1 MPVSSDKLVVF
12 LAKTAQGDRKAF
24 ADLYQSTSSVL
35 YGMCLNLLRNRE
47 EAQDVLQEAYIQ
59 VWHHAGE
66 YHVDRGTPMTWIMSI
81 GRYRCLDA
89 LRRRRHDSTYDE
101 VEHDY
106 ADDSMGP
113 MTEAASMKDSQR
125 LSACLQELNTEYR
138 SSIEMAYFRGFSHQ
152 ELATATG
159 QPLGT
164 TKSRVR
170 RGLDLLRRCLG
181 S

>member
-1 MPVSSDKLVVF
+1 MSVSSDKLVVF
-12 LAKTAQGDRKAF
+12 LARTAQGDRKAF
-24 ADLYQSTSSVL
+24 ADFYRSTSSVL
-35 YGMCLNLLRNRE
+35 HGMCLSLLRNRD

-66 YHVDRGTPMTWIMSI
+66 YHADRGTPMTWVMSI
-81 GRYRCLDA
+81 ARYRCLDA
-89 LRRRRHDSTYDE
+89 MRRRRHDSAYDE
-101 VEHDY
+101 VEHDC
-106 ADDSMGP
+106 ADESMGP
-113 MTEAASMKDSQR
+113 MTEAANMMDSQR

-138 SSIEMAYFRGFSHQ
+138 SSIQMAYFRGFSHQ